1 MNQGAVKT
9 TPSSRLPEV
18 HSPVGSFLGLGP
30 SLGDPCIGGGHRPC
44 SLDGFR
50 ADRLVATAQLT
61 NLSFAGRLVLRF
73 RLALKSCTCNSCP
86 SGLTLRFLCFG

>member
-1 MNQGAVKT
+1 MNQGAVKA

-30 SLGDPCIGGGHRPC
+30 SWGDPCIGGGHRPC

-50 ADRLVATAQLT
+50 VNRLVATAQLT

-73 RLALKSCTCNSCP
+73 RLALKSVRATHAP
-86 SGLTLRFLCFG
+86 LG